1 MPLQS
6 LSHTRVTLT
15 ILWEKVSICVRV
27 PYSCFLEDLYKV
39 DNTVTVVL
47 TMHSN
52 PFCRLNGA
60 SLTTQML
67 SVIDHTC

>member
-15 ILWEKVSICVRV
+15 ILWERVSICAHI

-39 DNTVTVVL
+39 DNTATIVL

-52 PFCRLNGA
+52 PFCN
-60 SLTTQML
+60 
-67 SVIDHTC
+67 DDYP